1 MINIAQCLHL
11 LFLRLEN
18 FNKELESNRG
28 TVINNQKQ
36 IYNDALNIER
46 KKSLK
51 NTAKEVNSSYTSA
64 TLLK

>member
-1 MINIAQCLHL
+1 MINITQRLHL

-51 NTAKEVNSSYTSA
+51 NTAKEVDCSYTSA